1 MGCGG
6 VLVHPNKAKQKIE
19 IGKKVLFLV
28 KKETLNMTSS
38 TVIFVRLSYSN
49 LTFQIG
55 ITYITNRVVLFVYY
69 KVRTYLVAKL

>member
-1 MGCGG
+1 M
-6 VLVHPNKAKQKIE
+6 HPNKAKQRSE
-19 IGKKVLFLV
+19 IDKKVLFFV

-38 TVIFVRLSYSN
+38 TVILVRLSYSN

-69 KVRTYLVAKL
+69 KVRTYLAAKL